1 MTDNSRALDIAA
13 REMALYETAFCR
25 DKLTSVL
32 SLWAL
37 ASKVLGVNLKQGA
50 DFVEKQIAGRQV
62 TVYKGLSSED
72 TGLWEPHRKAGE
84 GLMDMWNS
92 AQDHRWSM
100 PEIEAQGWGEYLRIA
115 PADAS
120 NILAEATRIADAVPD
135 GRANGPLQL
144 NSTIDA
150 NAARWPWGT
159 HTTQLLDHLAAAAE
173 RFWVNY
179 DPSDATTAPT
189 NSQVTTWL
197 KSQGVAERTAEVMAT
212 ILRIDGLPTGPR
224 K

>member
-1 MTDNSRALDIAA
+1 MNDNSRALDIAA
-13 REMALYETAFCR
+13 SEMAVYETSFRR

-62 TVYKGLSSED
+62 TVYRGLSSED

-84 GLMDMWNS
+84 AFMDMWNS
-92 AQDHRWSM
+92 AEDHQWSM
-100 PEIEAQGWGEYLRIA
+100 AEIEAQGWGEYLRIA
-115 PADAS
+115 PSDAS
-120 NILAEATRIADAVPD
+120 NILAEANRIADAVPD
-135 GRANGPLQL
+135 GTAIGSVQL

-150 NAARWPWGT
+150 NAARWPWGR

-189 NSQVTTWL
+189 NSQVITWL